1 MEQESEYSGVLFGN
15 IRYGSNEQIESI
27 INNME
32 YEQAIFFITKAIEF
46 SYGHNIY
53 SLVESE
59 ILSKSL
65 RIFNQKNFS
74 IDK

>member
-1 MEQESEYSGVLFGN
+1 MEQETEYSGVLFGN
-15 IRYGSNEQIESI
+15 IKYSSDEQVESI
-27 INNME
+27 INNIE
-32 YEQAIFFITKAIEF
+32 YQQSIFFITKAIEY
-46 SYGHNIY
+46 SYSHNIY